1 LSTHCHETTPVGIDH
16 RDEVGGV
23 VVVVVV
29 GGVVVVVVVAGG
41 VVVVV
46 VVGAGWVVLVV
57 VVGVPLQVTVTC
69 CAELGTTDS
78 ELPAQVT
85 VALSPGWRLWV
96 VEEDEAW
103 ATP

>member
-1 LSTHCHETTPVGIDH
+1 MDH
-16 RDEVGGV
+16 RDEEGGV
-23 VVVVVV
+23 VVVVV
-29 GGVVVVVVVAGG
+29 GGLVVVVVGG
-41 VVVVV
+41 VVV

-69 CAELGTTDS
+69 CAEFGTTDS